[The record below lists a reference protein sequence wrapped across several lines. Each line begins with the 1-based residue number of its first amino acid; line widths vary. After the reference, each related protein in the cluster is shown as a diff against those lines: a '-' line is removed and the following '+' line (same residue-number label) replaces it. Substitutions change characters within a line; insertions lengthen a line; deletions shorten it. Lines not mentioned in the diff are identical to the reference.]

1 MTQPSPYFIRRNQE
15 VIAEPFDSSMRRNFN
30 DEDER
35 SLDLLRYWITLRKH
49 RWLILAITAALMVI
63 VAIKVSLAVPLY
75 TAQATVLL
83 RSDTPQ
89 LLENR
94 SQANNQSY
102 EYSDGSD
109 FVKTQVEILRS
120 RTLAAHVVQDE
131 GLANDPAF
139 TGKTSKPREHGT
151 LTSAFKHWL
160 AGVFGSKPA
169 KPVPAARQP
178 DPIAGLVGAYLG
190 SFQIKTIPDT
200 DMVDIIFTTTNPQL
214 SARLANAHAHAYIR
228 EGIELHTQA
237 NAEGERFL
245 REKLVELREKLEKSE
260 LALNN
265 YRRDKGIVP
274 GLMSMDGKETV
285 VIDRLSDLSKQLT
298 NAQVARIGLEAEV
311 EQINKHQFTV
321 VPQETGTPAGGGLAT
336 QLASALSDY
345 AAMSKQFKPDY
356 PPLAQLKARID
367 RLQQT
372 DNETTEKYAQSVEA
386 SYGAAKIK
394 EAGLQEEL
402 NRVRAEALGLNDASV
417 EYAILQREVD
427 TNRELYNSVLQ
438 RMKDVGLAAESQTSN
453 TVVVDDAVAPGGPS
467 SPHPLTAILQAM
479 AFGLALAIGL
489 AFLIEYQDKTLKTP
503 DEIEAYLR
511 LPNLASVPSFAR
523 IDAKQFGNPRINGN
537 GTANLP
543 AKNLEIAGSLSR
555 YSVIGE
561 SYRGLRTALMLS
573 RAGSP
578 PKSILITSSS
588 NSEGKTVSAINT
600 GVVFAH
606 TGARV
611 LIIDADLRRPRCHK
625 VLGIEN
631 RQGLTE
637 VLAGTNK
644 VDQLIRDT
652 GIEGLWLLTA
662 GSIPP
667 NPSELVGSERMRE
680 TLASMVVEFDL
691 VIVDSPPLMP
701 VTDAMLLS
709 TMVDGVVLV
718 VNSKKTAKQ
727 LARAAL
733 ARLEFARAK
742 LFGVLLNEVDVNSPH
757 YRYYSSYH
765 GGYGDYHPYTS
776 DPADQADQDQ
786 DIAAEEPKLN
796 T

>member
-1 MTQPSPYFIRRNQE
+1 MTQPSPYFIRRNPE
-15 VIAEPFDSSMRRNFN
+15 VIAEPFDSSMRRNFH

-49 RWLILAITAALMVI
+49 RWLIVAITVALMVI

-75 TAQATVLL
+75 TAQATILL
-83 RSDTPQ
+83 HSDTPQ

-94 SQANNQSY
+94 SQTNQSY
-102 EYSDGSD
+102 ENNDGSD

-139 TGKTSKPREHGT
+139 TGKTSKSREHGT

-169 KPVPAARQP
+169 KPTPATRQP
-178 DPIAGLVGAYLG
+178 DATARLVGGYLE

-200 DMVDIIFTTTNPQL
+200 DMVNIIFTTTNPQL

-298 NAQVARIGLEAEV
+298 TAQVARIGLEAEV
-311 EQINKHQFTV
+311 QQIQKHQFTAV
-321 VPQETGTPAGGGLAT
+321 VPQESGSGNTAAGGVAT
-336 QLASALSDY
+336 QLATALSDY

-372 DNETTEKYAQSVEA
+372 DNEAIEKYAQGVES

-438 RMKDVGLAAESQTSN
+438 RMKDVGLAAEETRRRLA
-453 TVVVDDAVAPGGPS
+453 TDEDVALIS
-467 SPHPLTAILQAM
+467 AQA
-479 AFGLALAIGL
+479 
-489 AFLIEYQDKTLKTP
+489 E
-503 DEIEAYLR
+503 EA
-511 LPNLASVPSFAR
+511 ASKGISGVP
-523 IDAKQFGNPRINGN
+523 
-537 GTANLP
+537 T
-543 AKNLEIAGSLSR
+543 
-555 YSVIGE
+555 Y
-561 SYRGLRTALMLS
+561 
-573 RAGSP
+573 
-578 PKSILITSSS
+578 
-588 NSEGKTVSAINT
+588 
-600 GVVFAH
+600 VFAQKYAVS
-606 TGARV
+606 GA
-611 LIIDADLRRPRCHK
+611 
-625 VLGIEN
+625 
-631 RQGLTE
+631 Q
-637 VLAGTNK
+637 
-644 VDQLIRDT
+644 
-652 GIEGLWLLTA
+652 
-662 GSIPP
+662 PP
-667 NPSELVGSERMRE
+667 E
-680 TLASMVVEFDL
+680 
-691 VIVDSPPLMP
+691 
-701 VTDAMLLS
+701 
-709 TMVDGVVLV
+709 
-718 VNSKKTAKQ
+718 Q
-727 LARAAL
+727 LAAAI
-733 ARLEFARAK
+733 RQ
-742 LFGVLLNEVDVNSPH
+742 VSVEVN
-757 YRYYSSYH
+757 
-765 GGYGDYHPYTS
+765 
-776 DPADQADQDQ
+776 AQ
-786 DIAAEEPKLN
+786 AAE
-796 T
+796 